1 MGSDRRHL
9 SGKALAKIF
18 EEISTGPSFVPLR
31 RPRPVIVT
39 PPVWTFRLVVCA
51 STNKVQQIPRPSR
64 EEVDREN
71 GSDASPRPTPD
82 QGESRTHSTGKTPSD
97 KITMKEPT
105 SSSSRPPP
113 PHPILKK
120 SRGPSVSSGKRPTA
134 RFVSPHESE
143 DEAVKDSETSSESMG
158 GTGLAMRPRPA
169 ASSAKGE
176 KKSTPTGRKHIA
188 STSASRRRPGLPRR
202 QSSQSSAISDAS
214 TKVST
219 GSRSSVGSRAGSVE
233 QTATALHASSG
244 ASTLVNS
251 PVVSSKAAGK
261 RPFRGTPPDTDR
273 SSIRNDSP
281 ATEKLGRPVI
291 VQPQAS
297 SLGAAPS
304 RPKNSP
310 TPSYESSRLRFEISR
325 DPSTR
330 SLLAGSLTTNPTQH
344 HPGAAMMVRSQS
356 DIGTTQH
363 RSREVGMSRPP
374 PHNLL
379 APTEATPSHVMV
391 SKDVAQV
398 RFDSASVTPVGAGS
412 EPRDIPDSVTL
423 PSRASSTS
431 LFSPTQASTSP
442 GIHLGRSKSQLT
454 LLLERD
460 KDRHGDN
467 QAKTRPIREKKEK

>member
-1 MGSDRRHL
+1 MDFSIGR
-9 SGKALAKIF
+9 
-18 EEISTGPSFVPLR
+18 
-31 RPRPVIVT
+31 
-39 PPVWTFRLVVCA
+39 VCA
-51 STNKVQQIPRPSR
+51 STNKVQQIPSPSR

-120 SRGPSVSSGKRPTA
+120 SRGPSASGKRPTA

-143 DEAVKDSETSSESMG
+143 DEAVKDSETSSESTG
-158 GTGLAMRPRPA
+158 GTSLAMRPRPA

-176 KKSTPTGRKHIA
+176 KKSTPTGRKHVA

-219 GSRSSVGSRAGSVE
+219 GSKSSVGSRAGSVE

-251 PVVSSKAAGK
+251 PAVSSKAADK
-261 RPFRGTPPDTDR
+261 RPVRGTPPDTNR

-281 ATEKLGRPVI
+281 ATEKQGRPVI

-330 SLLAGSLTTNPTQH
+330 SLLAGSLTNPTQH

-356 DIGTTQH
+356 NIETPQH

-379 APTEATPSHVMV
+379 APTEATPSHVLV
-391 SKDVAQV
+391 SNIVAQV
-398 RFDSASVTPVGAGS
+398 QFDSASVTPVGAGT

-423 PSRASSTS
+423 PSRASSAS

-460 KDRHGDN
+460 KDRNGDN
-467 QAKTRPIREKKEK
+467 QAKTKTVKEKKGK